1 VGDSP
6 APPLPAD
13 VTEVERAPRA
23 LRQPSSAEIRALYPE
38 AAREAQLEGDV
49 RVDLLVSER
58 GAVAEVRV
66 RSGGANG
73 FGEAAA
79 RVARLLAFEP
89 ATRGGRPVAVWI
101 PWTIKFRLE
110 G

>member
-1 VGDSP
+1 M
-6 APPLPAD
+6 
-13 VTEVERAPRA
+13 TEVERAPRA
-23 LRQPSSAEIRALYPE
+23 RRQPSAEEIRALYP
-38 AAREAQLEGDV
+38 ARAREERLEQDV

-58 GAVAEVRV
+58 GVVAQVRV
-66 RSGGANG
+66 RSGGGDG

-79 RVARLLAFEP
+79 EVARRIAFDP

-101 PWTIKFRLE
+101 PWTVKFRLD